1 MCLCA
6 LVPALNDG
14 LLVVVDEVPSPI
26 TGGGVGKITMYVLRS
41 VQSYNIRSTGEV
53 DGSMAMR

>member
-26 TGGGVGKITMYVLRS
+26 TGGGVGKITMYVLP
-41 VQSYNIRSTGEV
+41 YNRTIF
-53 DGSMAMR
+53 DPPHQ